1 MKKFMTSKFF
11 LSPSLLKYE
20 AIPESLKNM
29 LLVMSTQGI
38 FDNLMTPSSQS
49 EVESP
54 KQQLWGMTWK
64 KIETFLPN
72 FIQELFPN
80 FTPPTLSKATPT
92 VAEDSHS
99 EEKEAQNESLSS
111 AVTSPLVTSPPMT
124 SSPVTSP
131 PVAVPAAVSRG
142 DVSPPP
148 APNIG
153 SPSHQS
159 SITGTIYN
167 IIKFIIRIYH

>member
-1 MKKFMTSKFF
+1 MKKFMTRKFF
-11 LSPSLLKYE
+11 LSPSLPKYE

-54 KQQLWGMTWK
+54 KQLLWGMTWR

-99 EEKEAQNESLSS
+99 EEKEVQNESLSS
-111 AVTSPLVTSPPMT
+111 AVIVTSPPVTSPPMT

-159 SITGTIYN
+159 SITGTI
-167 IIKFIIRIYH
+167 IKLIIRICH